1 MARQEGSG
9 GESGGESEVDE
20 SEAGE
25 GEKGQE
31 EEPQHKKVGSSEK
44 RLRNQFNFSER
55 ASQTLNNPYRVMLRD
70 AIALTL
76 SCNLLG
82 QRYSN

>member
-9 GESGGESEVDE
+9 GESGGESEADE
-20 SEAGE
+20 SDGGE

-31 EEPQHKKVGSSEK
+31 EEPQRKKAGSSEK

-55 ASQTLNNPYRVMLRD
+55 ASQTLNNPYRVMV
-70 AIALTL
+70 
-76 SCNLLG
+76 
-82 QRYSN
+82 QRCHAGW